1 VTRTEEVIMSKLRYL
16 LRLGPLA
23 LILLAGL
30 LFPLQAGAQGTHV
43 DVITVEGIISPVAS
57 RYIDWG
63 IQTATTDG
71 ANCLILMLDTPGGL
85 SSSTEEIV
93 RAILNADVPVIVYV
107 SPRGAR
113 AASAGV
119 YITYASHV
127 AAMAPN
133 THLGAATPVAIGESG
148 QAIDLPDEMQRK
160 VEEDALAGLR
170 ASAQERGR
178 NAEWGEKAIR
188 EGASVTANE
197 ALDLN
202 VVEILANDL
211 EDLLRQLDGRVIHL
225 ASGRVVTLET
235 AGAAVQDRPMSLLS
249 RFLMIIT
256 DPTVAYLLLGAGL
269 LGLWVEIS
277 HPGISLPGVLGGV
290 CIILGLYA
298 LGTLAV
304 NWAGV
309 LLIIF
314 AFVLF
319 TFDLFTPTH
328 FVLTTGGVV
337 AFVVG
342 SLLLFSSSAPNLRVE
357 IWAIAIMGG
366 IMVLVVVLGLSLAI
380 MRRRRGAF
388 SGQEALIGMTGVVR
402 QRLDPT
408 GQVFVD
414 GALWRAQ
421 CEEGPVEV
429 NTPVEIVAVD
439 GLLLHVR
446 RKTL

>member
-1 VTRTEEVIMSKLRYL
+1 MSKVRFL
-16 LRLGPLA
+16 LRIGPLA
-23 LILLAGL
+23 LVLLASL
-30 LFPLQAGAQGTHV
+30 LFPFQAYAQTPDTHV
-43 DVITVEGIISPVAS
+43 DVITVDGIISPVSA
-57 RYIDWG
+57 RYIAWG
-63 IQTATTDG
+63 IQAAQTDG
-71 ANCLILMLDTPGGL
+71 ANCLILVLDTPGGL
-85 SSSTEEIV
+85 SASTEEIV
-93 RAILNADVPVIVYV
+93 RDILNADVPVIVYV
-107 SPRGAR
+107 YPRGAR

-133 THLGAATPVAIGESG
+133 THLGAATPVAIGEG
-148 QAIDLPDEMQRK
+148 GEAVDMPDELQRK

-178 NAEWGEKAIR
+178 NADWGERAIR
-188 EGASVTANE
+188 EAASATANE
-197 ALDLN
+197 ALQLN

-211 EDLLRQLDGRVIHL
+211 DDLLRQLDGRVIQL
-225 ASGRVVTLET
+225 ACGRAVTLQT
-235 AGAAVQDRPMSLLS
+235 ADAAVQHRPMSLLS

-256 DPTVAYLLLGAGL
+256 EPTVAYLLLGAGM

-277 HPGISLPGVLGGV
+277 NPGIQLPGVLGGV

-309 LLIIF
+309 ILIVFSFI
-314 AFVLF
+314 LF
-319 TFDLFTPTH
+319 TFDLFAPTH
-328 FVLTTGGVV
+328 FVLTTGGIV
-337 AFVVG
+337 AFIVG
-342 SLLLFSSSAPNLRVE
+342 SLLLFSSSAPNLRIE
-357 IWAIAIMGG
+357 IWAIVVMAA
-366 IMVLVVVLGLSLAI
+366 VLALVVILGLVLAVL
-380 MRRRRGAF
+380 RRRRGAF
-388 SGQEALIGMTGVVR
+388 SGQEALIGMTGEVR
-402 QRLDPT
+402 QRLDPA

-429 NTPVEIVAVD
+429 GTPVEIVAVD
-439 GLLLHVR
+439 GLLLRVR

>member
-1 VTRTEEVIMSKLRYL
+1 MSKLRYL